1 MLWLY
6 FKCCVSLVLCIS
18 MLWLD
23 PFHMLFLS
31 YVVFVLCW
39 CCGCVSSVVYF
50 SVVYFS
56 VVVRFLA
63 QRLPHLP
70 RDHTDNLSTYL
81 LSLMSNPELSFTFFS
96 CYFYFYFWFEVYD
109 INIVQSLHSMHRIWF
124 WFCLLFRSQQ
134 WEGEISQAIQSE
146 LMFSFTTELQPG
158 WLGAV

>member
-1 MLWLY
+1 
-6 FKCCVSLVLCIS
+6 
-18 MLWLD
+18 
-23 PFHMLFLS
+23 MLFLY
-31 YVVFVLCW
+31 YV
-39 CCGCVSSVVYF
+39 GVSSVVYF

-109 INIVQSLHSMHRIWF
+109 INIVQSLHRIWF
-124 WFCLLFRSQQ
+124 
-134 WEGEISQAIQSE
+134 
-146 LMFSFTTELQPG
+146 
-158 WLGAV
+158 